1 MAIFAK
7 GIGICDTNIQSGYNL
22 TNVDLTLVWN
32 GGGHTTSSSNDSDWL
47 VPEGNTTCTITAS
60 KSHYVQS
67 GTYYGRL
74 AYAYTCPECGGEVT
88 TIDSECPVCG
98 EPVVSSLAVTPVL
111 AVSGGTNDGWKT
123 ESQGGKILLTR
134 TNDNKA
140 MTQGQLKDTL
150 SGMGFTSA
158 YLNSPTKVT
167 SNTSSF
173 KTNVSNNLTNY
184 PVTIYEGTYADNK
197 AYLHKNS
204 FIPQTVPFSE
214 PYYIRVVSGKTHNIT
229 SSAQTINSVIRTNIP
244 SPYNFVS
251 ASSVNWITN
260 IRYFEDL
267 HHPDFSLIEVIANVS
282 ENNSVTDDRSGVIT
296 LSNSTYGVSGAIT
309 VNQSAKTGSSEYNIN
324 FETSADRDLSN
335 DDDDI
340 ITVYGGN
347 EREYITGYT
356 AAQFFAASSFSL
368 ENVPASSLAPSGSGD
383 YGDTNITL
391 DFNFDYYLGIYTGDE
406 INIFSNE
413 SVEDGITLRYGATTG
428 QLHFN
433 NMLGTESLIKI
444 AISCAIQHSA

>member
-1 MAIFAK
+1 MAIYAK

-32 GGGHTTSSSNDSDWL
+32 GGAQTTSSSNDSAWL

-60 KSHYVQS
+60 KSHYAQS

-74 AYAYTCPECGGEVT
+74 GYAYTCPECGGEVT

-98 EPVVSSLAVTPVL
+98 EPVVSGSALTPVL

-140 MTQGQLKDTL
+140 MTQEQLKDTL

-167 SNTSSF
+167 SNTSAF

-229 SSAQTINSVIRTNIP
+229 SSAQTINSIVKTNI
-244 SPYNFVS
+244 SDS
-251 ASSVNWITN
+251 AITITSNKSWINN
-260 IRYFEDL
+260 IHKYEDK
-267 HHPDFSLIEVIANVS
+267 HGDFSLITISANVD
-282 ENNSVTDDRSGVIT
+282 ENDSFTDDRSGVIT
-296 LSNSTYGVSGAIT
+296 LDSGSYGIT
-309 VNQSAKTGSSEYNIN
+309 KTIPVTQSAKTGYSEYNITFYDN
-324 FETSADRDLSN
+324 LDGGEVDANDFVRIYGSNGSTLLSHYTASQYFGTSSLSLQNVPTSAMTPVGEQPNLIMEFDLSETISKGN
-335 DDDDI
+335 SVI
-340 ITVYGGN
+340 I
-347 EREYITGYT
+347 
-356 AAQFFAASSFSL
+356 SSTDSEEGEL
-368 ENVPASSLAPSGSGD
+368 NLDVGQTSG
-383 YGDTNITL
+383 TL
-391 DFNFDYYLGIYTGDE
+391 SFKNL
-406 INIFSNE
+406 
-413 SVEDGITLRYGATTG
+413 
-428 QLHFN
+428 
-433 NMLGTESLIKI
+433 LGTITNQIHIDTGTFVSEPK
-444 AISCAIQHSA
+444 